1 MSGIAARSQTS
12 KADTRGLRKR
22 KTWQAPSQTAETTG
36 KGGDGM
42 FGLKAKEV
50 SGFGVRGY
58 FKQTSTVSSL
68 GPEGSL
74 PAPRLWV
81 GEPASLRRT

>member
-1 MSGIAARSQTS
+1 MTGIAARSQTF

-22 KTWQAPSQTAETTG
+22 KTWQAPTQTG

-81 GEPASLRRT
+81 GEPASLWRT